1 MGKKN
6 GSSWLTAVKR
16 AFRSPSK
23 DSEIRTEH
31 EENEINK
38 KREKR
43 RWIFRKSS
51 SSQQQHQQ
59 TANIKQQQ
67 LPRSLPAAVTP
78 EQRHAVALAVATAAT
93 AEAAVATAQAAAEVV
108 RLTRPTACFA
118 REHCSAIVIQTAF
131 RGYLAR
137 RALRALKGLVKL
149 QALVRG
155 HNVRKQAN
163 MTLRCM
169 QALVRVQARVRD
181 QRMRLSQS
189 HDAAPCSS
197 YKSSLSCDSNIL
209 DSRYLQNIVDR
220 RSIKSR
226 EGSIYADDREDR
238 PQTIG
243 ETQATSKIRK
253 EAVLKREKIWR
264 ADTNL
269 SPTLNNFEPE
279 VEPPRWLERW
289 IASRTSFDNRSS
301 SWGRGSID
309 HRDPIKIL
317 EIDTARPFSYA
328 AARRHPPATLPVTS
342 PRHRSPATPSP
353 SKVPP
358 LQVRSASPRC
368 YAHTPSLSAARA
380 VPNYMATTESA
391 KARLRSQSAPRQ
403 RAATPERDR
412 LSSVKKRLSYQVP
425 EAYCGNSLRSPSF
438 KSAMGR
444 IDSEQSSNVLS
455 TYTDS
460 EVSPSS
466 TTDLRRWMR

>member
-1 MGKKN
+1 MGRKS

-23 DSEIRTEH
+23 DSEKRTEH
-31 EENEINK
+31 EENESNK

-51 SSQQQHQQ
+51 SSQQQQQ
-59 TANIKQQQ
+59 TGNIKQQP
-67 LPRSLPAAVTP
+67 LPRPLPAATLFCQIIRKLFSMV
-78 EQRHAVALAVATAAT
+78 EK
-93 AEAAVATAQAAAEVV
+93 
-108 RLTRPTACFA
+108 
-118 REHCSAIVIQTAF
+118 
-131 RGYLAR
+131 AR

-209 DSRYLQNIVDR
+209 DSRYLQNIVER
-220 RSIKSR
+220 RSIVR
-226 EGSIYADDREDR
+226 
-238 PQTIG
+238 
-243 ETQATSKIRK
+243 
-253 EAVLKREKIWR
+253 WR

-328 AARRHPPATLPVTS
+328 AARRHSPATLPVTS

-403 RAATPERDR
+403 RPATPERDR
-412 LSSVKKRLSYQVP
+412 LGSVKKRLSYQVP

-444 IDSEQSSNVLS
+444 IGSEQSSNVLS

>member
-1 MGKKN
+1 MGRKS

-23 DSEIRTEH
+23 ESEKRTEH

-51 SSQQQHQQ
+51 SSQQQQ
-59 TANIKQQQ
+59 TANIKQQP
-67 LPRSLPAAVTP
+67 LPRPLPEAVTP
-78 EQRHAVALAVATAAT
+78 EQRHAMALAVATAAT

-118 REHCSAIVIQTAF
+118 REHYSAIVIQTAF

-189 HDAAPCSS
+189 TQDAAPCSS

-209 DSRYLQNIVDR
+209 DSRYLQNIVER

-226 EGSIYADDREDR
+226 EGSIYADDCEDR

-253 EAVLKREKIWR
+253 EAILKREKIWR

-269 SPTLNNFEPE
+269 SSTLNNFEPE

-328 AARRHPPATLPVTS
+328 AARRHPPATLQVTS

-353 SKVPP
+353 SKAPP
-358 LQVRSASPRC
+358 LQVRSASPR

-380 VPNYMATTESA
+380 VPNYMAATESA

-403 RAATPERDR
+403 RPATPERER
-412 LSSVKKRLSYQVP
+412 MGSVKKRLSYQVP
-425 EAYCGNSLRSPSF
+425 EAYCGNSLKSPSF

-444 IDSEQSSNVLS
+444 IGSEQSSNVLS

>member
-1 MGKKN
+1 MGRKS

-23 DSEIRTEH
+23 DSEKRTEH
-31 EENEINK
+31 EENETNK

-51 SSQQQHQQ
+51 SSQQQQQQ
-59 TANIKQQQ
+59 TANIKQQP
-67 LPRSLPAAVTP
+67 LPRPLPMVVTP
-78 EQRHAVALAVATAAT
+78 EQRHAMALAVATAAT

-118 REHCSAIVIQTAF
+118 REHYCAI
-131 RGYLAR
+131 AR

-209 DSRYLQNIVDR
+209 DSRYLQNIVER

-226 EGSIYADDREDR
+226 EGSIYADDCEDR

-253 EAVLKREKIWR
+253 EAVLKREKAIISFG

-289 IASRTSFDNRSS
+289 IASRASFDNRST

-328 AARRHPPATLPVTS
+328 AARRHPPVALPVTS

-353 SKVPP
+353 SKAPP
-358 LQVRSASPRC
+358 LQVRSASPR

-380 VPNYMATTESA
+380 VPNYMAPTESA

-403 RAATPERDR
+403 RPATPERER
-412 LSSVKKRLSYQVP
+412 MGSVKKRLSYQVP

-444 IDSEQSSNVLS
+444 IGSEQSSNVLS